1 MPTALPVPRAVAER
15 IRSKGLAARA
25 IESRAKA
32 WPWYAL
38 GILAAAGIWQWTA
51 DFLGPYRLPSLQQV
65 GTQFFPLLT
74 SSRTLSFQG
83 GGNNGYLP
91 HLLHTI
97 SFTVLGSAIGVAAG
111 VGIGLAMAR
120 APLLRGIAEIPIE
133 LLRTIPPL
141 AAVPF
146 ILIWIGAGNSA
157 ELLMVGYY
165 VFVMMVVT
173 TLNAASNVDPLLPT
187 YAATMGAK
195 PNRIFRNVIFPA
207 MTPTIIGGVRVAVG
221 IAWSVQVVAEL
232 MGGGLGMGRVFSA
245 MISFQ
250 ALDAIVVGILW
261 LALAAAALD
270 LLLVLAARRLTRWT
284 PSSNFGR

>member
-1 MPTALPVPRAVAER
+1 MPL
-15 IRSKGLAARA
+15 GLHMR
-25 IESRAKA
+25 A
-32 WPWYAL
+32 WPWHAL
-38 GILAAAGIWQWTA
+38 GILGAAVAWEWMASI
-51 DFLGPYRLPSLQQV
+51 LGPYRLPSLQQV

-74 SSRTLSFQG
+74 ASPTLSFQG
-83 GGNNGYLP
+83 GGNSGYLP

-97 SFTVLGSAIGVAAG
+97 YFTILGSALGVVAG
-111 VGIGLAMAR
+111 VSVGLAMAR
-120 APLLRGIAEIPIE
+120 APLIRGIAELPIE

-146 ILIWIGAGNSA
+146 ILIWIGAGNEA
-157 ELLMVGYY
+157 QLLMVGYY

-173 TLNAASNVDPLLPT
+173 TLNAANNVDPLLPT
-187 YAATMGAK
+187 FAATMGAH
-195 PNRIFRNVIFPA
+195 PNRVFRDVIFPA

-261 LALAAAALD
+261 LALSAAALD
-270 LLLVLAARRLTRWT
+270 LNLILAARRLTRWM
-284 PSSNFGR
+284 PSPSEVR

>member
-1 MPTALPVPRAVAER
+1 VSLVFNQQTKAL
-15 IRSKGLAARA
+15 
-25 IESRAKA
+25 
-32 WPWYAL
+32 PWYAF
-38 GILAAAGIWQWTA
+38 GILVAAGIWELMA
-51 DFLGPYRLPSLQQV
+51 VVLGPYRLPSLEQV
-65 GTQFFPLLT
+65 AAQFFPLLT
-74 SSRTLSFQG
+74 ASPALSFQG
-83 GGNNGYLP
+83 GGTSGYLP

-97 SFTVLGSAIGVAAG
+97 SFTVFGSAIGVVAG

-120 APLLRGIAEIPIE
+120 APLLKAIAELPIE

-146 ILIWIGAGNSA
+146 ILIWMGAGDA
-157 ELLMVGYY
+157 AQLLMVGYY

-173 TLNAASNVDPLLPT
+173 TLNAANNVDPLLPT
-187 YAATMGAK
+187 YAATMGAT

-207 MTPTIIGGVRVAVG
+207 MTPTIIGGIRVAVG

-261 LALAAAALD
+261 LALCAAALD
-270 LLLVLAARRLTRWT
+270 LILVLAARRLTRWM
-284 PSSNFGR
+284 PSQSDVR